1 MKMTRRQR
9 RQKVKRL
16 TLQGLHQALIARV
29 LGVSAPTVGHDQR
42 ALGLPP
48 RIRFEHSTHPYKY
61 QHTFAESLVDEVA
74 KVFFGGELPRDTSQ
88 LEKIM
93 TALPET
99 VPDRLKEKMNP
110 EEWRQYRAY
119 FASNMLQAIRVESHR
134 HVN

>member
-29 LGVSAPTVGHDQR
+29 LNVSAPTVGNDQR
-42 ALGLPP
+42 ALGLPA
-48 RIRFEHSTHPYKY
+48 RIRIEYGARPYKNR
-61 QHTFAESLVDEVA
+61 HTFAASLVDEVA
-74 KVFFGGELPRDTSQ
+74 QAFFGGHLPSDTSQ

-99 VPDRLKEKMNP
+99 VPDRLSQKMTL

-119 FASNMLQAIRVESHR
+119 FASNMLQAIRVESHG

>member
-29 LGVSAPTVGHDQR
+29 LGVSAPTVGGDQK
-42 ALGLPP
+42 AQGLPP
-48 RIRFEHSTHPYKY
+48 RIRIERSPRPYKH
-61 QHTFAESLVDEVA
+61 QHTFAATLVDEVA
-74 KVFFGGELPRDTSQ
+74 QAFFGGELPRDTSQ
-88 LEKIM
+88 LEKIV

>member
-16 TLQGLHQALIARV
+16 TLQGLHQALISRI
-29 LGVSAPTVGHDQR
+29 LGVSAPTVGGDQK

-48 RIRFEHSTHPYKY
+48 RIRIERSTRPYAGAY
-61 QHTFAESLVDEVA
+61 TFAASLVDEVA
-74 KVFFGGELPRDTSQ
+74 QVFFGGELPRDTTQ

-110 EEWRQYRAY
+110 EAWRLYRAY
-119 FASNMLQAIRVESHR
+119 FASNMLQAIRVESHKT
-134 HVN
+134 VN